1 MSVDQPPDA
10 GGDAADFPERAAVA
24 QRVPPPTPIYISPR
38 TRNILI
44 FAVVVALVLFIREA
58 SSVLTIGLGGALLAL
73 ILSFPVRLLSMIMPR
88 SIAILI
94 TLIVLIGSIVLGI
107 LILIPL
113 LIEQLGGL
121 VDSLPELS
129 AEGELLLRDMLRPL
143 QEQGWISDN
152 TEAIIEDLRAGAV
165 ERLSQIT
172 EGLLD
177 DLLGAVSS
185 IADLAVKAFG
195 IVFVA
200 IYLLLDTRRIKAA
213 FLSAAPYHYR
223 RDAQVLWEDFGTS
236 LSRYLGGLAVSLVVQ
251 GVLTGVTLW
260 LLGIPYPLL
269 LGLWVSLTAIIPYLG
284 AFLGAIPAVILA
296 FYQSPTIGVAVIGL
310 YILIQQLESN
320 VLTPRI
326 QGQAVRVH
334 PIIIL
339 LTVIGMSEID
349 GLRGA
354 VFAVPTLAVLRVLLD
369 FFMARLRV
377 RQPGVVIVEE

>member
-152 TEAIIEDLRAGAV
+152 TEVIIEDLRAGAV

-251 GVLTGVTLW
+251 GVLTGVTL
-260 LLGIPYPLL
+260 
-269 LGLWVSLTAIIPYLG
+269 
-284 AFLGAIPAVILA
+284 
-296 FYQSPTIGVAVIGL
+296 
-310 YILIQQLESN
+310 
-320 VLTPRI
+320 
-326 QGQAVRVH
+326 
-334 PIIIL
+334 
-339 LTVIGMSEID
+339 
-349 GLRGA
+349 
-354 VFAVPTLAVLRVLLD
+354 
-369 FFMARLRV
+369 
-377 RQPGVVIVEE
+377 